1 MTSPRAGLSIPIVVT
16 LLAVVGMG
24 LLAAAAFR
32 QSVSRNLAA
41 LVRGARAVSVAEA
54 AIAEVA
60 SRERLEAVFADPG
73 ARAQLAAALQGGTLE
88 AGVLTPQ
95 PTAFEVAAGV
105 VAEAYQDDPTLE
117 LDPVRVLPLFY
128 YPDRQAQKGVLRFL
142 ATSRAVAS
150 GRTVE
155 KQVAHDYE
163 FTMYRD
169 GEVLRFLLARA
180 PLRRMYP

>member
-1 MTSPRAGLSIPIVVT
+1 MTARRRGLSIPIVVT

-24 LLAAAAFR
+24 LLAAAVFR
-32 QSVSRNLAA
+32 QNVSRNLAA

-73 ARAQLAAALQGGTLE
+73 ARAQLAAALAGGTL
-88 AGVLTPQ
+88 AGGVLTPQ

-105 VAEAYQDDPTLE
+105 VAEAYAADPSLE
-117 LDPVRVLPLFY
+117 LDAVRVLPLFY
-128 YPDRQAQKGVLRFL
+128 LPDPEAQKGVLRFL
-142 ATSRAVAS
+142 AVARAVA
-150 GRTVE
+150 GDRTLE

-169 GEVLRFLLARA
+169 GDRLRFLLARA
-180 PLRRMYP
+180 PIRRMYP